1 MSSRLSTFGLL
12 VALAFGLGAI
22 PESSARLNPPTK
34 TYRAEVALHPE
45 LPTTLTEDEDD
56 AAWGVAS
63 FGRPFSSL
71 EGVCISV
78 RFSGDLL
85 DPAETFHFL
94 HFYFRDGLVR
104 YGHTN
109 AGPAP
114 LESTG
119 PSCFVPDTN
128 GRELRA
134 FEDGRQ
140 RLTFTAPRGS
150 VRISRVVVTATG
162 TR

>member
-1 MSSRLSTFGLL
+1 ML
-12 VALAFGLGAI
+12 VALAISLGAI
-22 PESSARLNPPTK
+22 PESSARLSPETR
-34 TYRAEVALHPE
+34 TYRAEVVLHPE

-71 EGVCISV
+71 DEVCVSV
-78 RFSGDLL
+78 RFSDDLL
-85 DPAETFHFL
+85 DPGETFHFL
-94 HFYFRDGLVR
+94 HFYFHDGLLR

-109 AGPAP
+109 GGPAP
-114 LESTG
+114 LASTG
-119 PSCFVPDTN
+119 PSCFVPDSN
-128 GRELRA
+128 ERELQE
-134 FEDGRQ
+134 FEDGLQ

-150 VRISRVVVTATG
+150 VRISEVVVTATG

>member
-1 MSSRLSTFGLL
+1 MGRRWSLGVLL
-12 VALAFGLGAI
+12 AVVVAAGISL
-22 PESSARLNPPTK
+22 PSSARLSPETR
-34 TYRAEVALHPE
+34 THRAVVVLHPE
-45 LPTTLTEDEDD
+45 LPATLTEDEDD

-71 EGVCISV
+71 DKVCVSV

-85 DPAETFHFL
+85 DPGETFHFL
-94 HFYFRDGLVR
+94 HFYFQDGLVR

-109 AGPAP
+109 AGPGP
-114 LESTG
+114 LNKTG
-119 PSCFVPDTN
+119 PTCFVPDSN
-128 GRELRA
+128 APELRE

-140 RLTFTAPRGS
+140 RLTFTAPRGG